1 MVVRKP
7 DAQEIRTFL
16 RELAEED
23 WIRRNE
29 RRWWPNFL
37 FHYTDLQNAVSIL
50 KDGYLYSRVTAEQ
63 KGKLL
68 VSSGSSSVLA
78 ATSDHVRSCARL
90 YFRPK
95 TPTQFHTE
103 GIRSQQTLAMSRFP
117 DAHCPVTVFFL
128 FDAEDVLTRD
138 FCEFSDGN
146 LGSPH
151 ANQYSTA
158 AELRELP
165 WKKIY
170 HQGSFD
176 RSRYEEADIIF
187 RRNAEVIVPD
197 GLDLDALRFIYCRS
211 DAEKETLLYLLP
223 EHIRKKYQSKIISTT
238 RSVLFYRHNTFL
250 ESVRLSAQS
259 ARFTF
264 SPETKSPGP
273 FILTIEVYPDSGSI
287 KKLARDPYEIDVHAP
302 LSVSFPTPFYNYEI
316 RLLLDD
322 RLAYAKRYEDVEIP
336 F

>member
-1 MVVRKP
+1 MTARKP
-7 DAQEIRTFL
+7 DAEEIRTFL

-23 WIRRNE
+23 WLRRNE

-50 KDGYLYSRVTAEQ
+50 KDGYLYSRTIAED
-63 KGKLL
+63 KGKLR
-68 VSSGSSSVLA
+68 VSSGSPSVLA
-78 ATSDHVRSCARL
+78 WTDKYIRTCARL

-103 GIRSQQTLAMSRFP
+103 GIQSQQTLAKSPFP
-117 DAHCPVTVFFL
+117 GAHCPVIVFFL
-128 FDAEDVLTRD
+128 FDAEDVLTRES
-138 FCEFSDGN
+138 CEFSDGN
-146 LGSPH
+146 LGSPQ
-151 ANQYSTA
+151 ANRYSTA

-176 RSRYEEADIIF
+176 RSRYEEADIVL

-197 GLDLDALRFIYCRS
+197 GLSLDALRYIYCRS
-211 DAEKETLLYLLP
+211 DAEKETLLHLLP
-223 EHIRKKYQSKIISTT
+223 EQVRKTYQSKIVSTT
-238 RSVLFYRHNTFL
+238 RSVLFYRRNTFL
-250 ESVRLSAQS
+250 EAVRLSAQS

-264 SPETKSPGP
+264 SPETRSPGP
-273 FILTIEVYPDSGSI
+273 FVLTVEVYPDHDAA
-287 KKLARDPYEIDVHAP
+287 KKLERNPYEIDIRSP
-302 LSVSFPTPFYNYEI
+302 LVVTFPTPFYKYEI
-316 RLLLDD
+316 HLKLDD
-322 RLAYAKRYEDVEIP
+322 YLAYANRYEDVEVP